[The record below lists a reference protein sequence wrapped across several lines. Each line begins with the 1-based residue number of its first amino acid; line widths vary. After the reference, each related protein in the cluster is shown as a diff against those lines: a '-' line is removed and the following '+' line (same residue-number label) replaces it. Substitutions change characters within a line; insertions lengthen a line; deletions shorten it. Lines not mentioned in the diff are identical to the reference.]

1 MHLGTLD
8 RVLLL
13 LFAAGGAGFVNSI
26 AGGGTM
32 ISYPALLLVGHS
44 PVVANI
50 TNSLASLPGY
60 LSGTYGYRRLLVEQ
74 RRDLR
79 NVAPFA
85 ILGAILGTIIL
96 LTTPSSVFKGIVP
109 FLIIMA
115 CLLLAYQGR
124 LSDIL
129 EGMGFDKG
137 GMRTLS
143 ILVFISS
150 IYGSYFGAG
159 LGIILLSTLT
169 IFHHS
174 DIQRNNALKISISS
188 IIATTG
194 DIIYLIVAHVAILD
208 GLLMS
213 IGFIVGGLLGAKAAM
228 KIPADL
234 LRRAIVIFGFIV
246 AAILLAQNLHIKL

>member
-85 ILGAILGTIIL
+85 ILEEI
-96 LTTPSSVFKGIVP
+96 
-109 FLIIMA
+109 
-115 CLLLAYQGR
+115 
-124 LSDIL
+124 
-129 EGMGFDKG
+129 
-137 GMRTLS
+137 
-143 ILVFISS
+143 
-150 IYGSYFGAG
+150 AG
-159 LGIILLSTLT
+159 LAMRRRDLNGTNLV
-169 IFHHS
+169 S
-174 DIQRNNALKISISS
+174 D
-188 IIATTG
+188 
-194 DIIYLIVAHVAILD
+194 
-208 GLLMS
+208 
-213 IGFIVGGLLGAKAAM
+213 
-228 KIPADL
+228 
-234 LRRAIVIFGFIV
+234 
-246 AAILLAQNLHIKL
+246 